1 MDKQEGKFVSMYKY
15 EKQSHS
21 GSAMSYTME
30 YMEREKK
37 VTFQICNADYCA
49 KTACLAFVST

>member
-1 MDKQEGKFVSMYKY
+1 MFFMDKQEGRFVSMYTY

-21 GSAMSYTME
+21 GCAMSYGMK

-37 VTFQICNADYCA
+37 VTFQIGNADYSVP
-49 KTACLAFVST
+49 KLHV